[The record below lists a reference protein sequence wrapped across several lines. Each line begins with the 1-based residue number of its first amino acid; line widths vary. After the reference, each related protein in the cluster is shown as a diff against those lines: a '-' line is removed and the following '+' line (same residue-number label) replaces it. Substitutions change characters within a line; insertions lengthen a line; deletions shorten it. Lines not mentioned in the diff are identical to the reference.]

1 MQAPEV
7 ASERQQDAPPPIP
20 PERSERT
27 DFVLTPADFR
37 KILIKRRWVI
47 LVCFLLGLIVAAV
60 LTYLTV
66 PVYESIA
73 RIDINPSQS
82 TNIGISDLMDNKI
95 GEDSSTR
102 LLTQVRILQ
111 SDSVLY
117 AVLESQNLYNKEP
130 FSSIFKDYPY
140 VPGKPLTAAQRVL
153 LLKKMRSNL
162 KIVSIPNTDLVEI
175 DYRDPDPMQ
184 ASRIAQG
191 VVDEYLELDLR
202 SRYEGTLRISNWLSG
217 ELSDLK
223 ARSAEA
229 QRKVAQFQRDNNLIG
244 IDNEGGNLVT
254 DSLRT
259 VNEQL
264 LQAEADRIVKE
275 ARYHLAQTRNPELLV
290 SVAPTTTLMTLRSQQ
305 AELMVQAADLKSKYG
320 ADYPRVREVN
330 KQLAA
335 VQTDI
340 DEEITNLLKR
350 FEEEYNAA
358 VNTQKLLQDRLDQV
372 KQEAF
377 RVSDSSADYEILKH
391 EAESTE
397 ELYDALQLKLKEAGV
412 TAGLN
417 SNNVNIV
424 DKAGVPAFA
433 VAPIKRVNY
442 AVGALFG
449 LFLGVSLAV
458 FLETMDDTIRTSEDA
473 ESITGLPALA
483 VVPSFSGAAKGAKS
497 NYGYQPPAQT
507 PDAATSPAPSSA
519 PDAQLAPDLVSY
531 AAPQSIGAEAFRTLR
546 SSILLSS
553 VDHQG
558 RVVLVTSSLA
568 AEGKSTIAANL
579 AVSFARRDARVLLVD
594 TDLRRGTLHLKFRI
608 PNREGLSSVLVR
620 ESGAGAYQRPLRDLP
635 NLFVLPR
642 GPIAPNPGELLAS
655 HQFESLIQQWKLEY
669 DHVILDS
676 APVLPVADSLSVAP
690 LADSTV
696 IVVRSAVTRR
706 KALLR
711 IRALLRRAQARV
723 VGIVVNDVDLRLE
736 NYYTYSKNYDYD
748 YSQNYGGGYGVR
760 ENEE

>member
-7 ASERQQDAPPPIP
+7 ASERQQDAHLPSQ
-20 PERSERT
+20 PERSERHE
-27 DFVLTPADFR
+27 FILSPADFR

-47 LVCFLLGLIVAAV
+47 VACFILGVIVAGIF
-60 LTYLTV
+60 TYLTI
-66 PVYESIA
+66 PVFESVA
-73 RIDINPSQS
+73 RVDINPSQS

-95 GEDSSTR
+95 GEDTSTR

-117 AVLESQNLYNKEP
+117 EVIQSQNLYTKEP
-130 FSSIFKDYPY
+130 FSEIFKPSSY
-140 VPGKPLTAAQRVL
+140 VSGKALTAAQRVL
-153 LLKKMRSNL
+153 LLKKLRSNL
-162 KIVSIPNTDLVEI
+162 QVVSIPNTDLVEI
-175 DYRDPDPMQ
+175 HYRDPDPVQ
-184 ASRIAQG
+184 ASVIAQA
-191 VVDEYLELDLR
+191 VVDQYLELDLR

-217 ELSDLK
+217 ELNELK

-335 VQTDI
+335 VQNDI

-358 VNTQKLLQDRLDQV
+358 VNTQKLLQDRLNQV

-424 DKAGVPAFA
+424 DKAGVPAFP
-433 VAPIKRVNY
+433 VAPIKRINY
-442 AVGALFG
+442 AFGALVG

-473 ESITGLPALA
+473 ESIAGLPALA
-483 VVPSFSGAAKGAKS
+483 VVPSFHGAGKGAKS
-497 NYGYQPPAQT
+497 NYGHQAKV
-507 PDAATSPAPSSA
+507 PAPTVDSDSHFG
-519 PDAQLAPDLVSY
+519 PDLVSY
-531 AAPQSIGAEAFRTLR
+531 VAPQSTSAEAFRTLR

-558 RVVLVTSSLA
+558 RVVLITSSLA

-620 ESGAGAYQRPLRDLP
+620 ESGASAYQRPLRDLP

-655 HQFESLIQQWKLEY
+655 HHLESLIEQWKLDY

-690 LADSTV
+690 LADSTI
-696 IVVRSAVTRR
+696 IVVRSAITRR

-723 VGIVVNDVDLRLE
+723 IGIVVNDVDLRLE

-748 YSQNYGGGYGVR
+748 YSENYGGGYGVR

>member
-7 ASERQQDAPPPIP
+7 ASERQQDAHLPSPPGH
-20 PERSERT
+20 SERQE
-27 DFVLTPADFR
+27 FILSPSDFR

-47 LVCFLLGLIVAAV
+47 LACFVLGVVVAAII
-60 LTYLTV
+60 TSLTV
-66 PVYESIA
+66 PVYESVA
-73 RIDINPSQS
+73 RVDINPSQS
-82 TNIGISDLMDNKI
+82 TDIGISDLMENKI
-95 GEDSSTR
+95 GSDTSNR

-111 SDSVLY
+111 SDSVIY
-117 AVLESQNLYNKEP
+117 AVIESQNLYTKKP
-130 FSSIFKDYPY
+130 FSEVFKSSPY
-140 VPGKPLTAAQRVL
+140 VPGKPLTPAQRVL
-153 LLKKMRSNL
+153 LLNRLRSNL
-162 KIVSIPNTDLVEI
+162 QVVSIPNTDLVEI
-175 DYRDPDPMQ
+175 HYQDPDPAQ
-184 ASRIAQG
+184 ASVIAQAI
-191 VVDEYLELDLR
+191 VDQYLELDLR
-202 SRYEGTLRISNWLSG
+202 SRYEGMLRISNWLSG
-217 ELSDLK
+217 ELNELK
-223 ARSAEA
+223 AHSAEA

-244 IDNEGGNLVT
+244 IDAEGGNLVT
-254 DSLRT
+254 DSLRL

-305 AELMVQAADLKSKYG
+305 AELMVQAADLKAKYG
-320 ADYPRVREVN
+320 SDYPRVREVN
-330 KQLAA
+330 KQLTA
-335 VQTDI
+335 VQADI

-350 FEEEYNAA
+350 FEEEYNAS
-358 VNTQKLLQDRLDQV
+358 VNTQKLLQDRLEQV
-372 KQEAF
+372 KQQAF

-397 ELYDALQLKLKEAGV
+397 ELYDALQMKLKEASV

-424 DKAGVPAFA
+424 DKAGIPAFPI
-433 VAPIKRVNY
+433 APLKRNNY
-442 AVGALFG
+442 GFGALIG
-449 LFLGVSLAV
+449 LFLGVSVAI

-473 ESITGLPALA
+473 ESIAGLPALA
-483 VVPSFSGAAKGAKS
+483 VVPRFSGAGKAART
-497 NYGYQPPAQT
+497 NYGHHAPM
-507 PDAATSPAPSSA
+507 PAPDT
-519 PDAQLAPDLVSY
+519 DANFAPDLVSY
-531 AAPQSIGAEAFRTLR
+531 LTPQSISAEAFRTLR

-558 RVVLVTSSLA
+558 RVVLITSSLA

-579 AVSFARRDARVLLVD
+579 AVSFARRDARVLLID
-594 TDLRRGTLHLKFRI
+594 SDLRRGTLHLKFRI

-620 ESGAGAYQRPLRDLP
+620 ESGASAYQRPLPDLP

-655 HQFESLIQQWKLEY
+655 RYLESLIDQWKLEY

-690 LADSTV
+690 LCDSTI
-696 IVVRSAVTRR
+696 IVVRSATTRR

-711 IRALLRRAQARV
+711 IRSLLKRAQARV
-723 VGIVVNDVDLRLE
+723 IGIVVNDVDLRLE

-748 YSQNYGGGYGVR
+748 YSENYGGGYGVR

>member
-1 MQAPEV
+1 MQAPEI
-7 ASERQQDAPPPIP
+7 ASERHQEAHPPSP
-20 PERSERT
+20 PEHSERQE
-27 DFVLTPADFR
+27 FILSPSDFR
-37 KILIKRRWVI
+37 KILLKRRWVI
-47 LVCFLLGLIVAAV
+47 LACFLLGIMIAAV
-60 LTYLTV
+60 ITAFTV

-73 RIDINPSQS
+73 RVDINPAQS
-82 TNIGISDLMDNKI
+82 TNIGISDIMESKVGGDTSN
-95 GEDSSTR
+95 R

-111 SDSVLY
+111 SDSVIY
-117 AVLESQNLYNKEP
+117 AVIESQNLYTKAP
-130 FSSIFKDYPY
+130 FSAIFNNSPY
-140 VPGKPLTAAQRVL
+140 VPGKQLTPKQRVL
-153 LLKKMRSNL
+153 LLNMLRSNL
-162 KIVSIPNTDLVEI
+162 QVMSIPNTDLVEI
-175 DYRDPDPMQ
+175 HYQDPNPEQ
-184 ASRIAQG
+184 ASVIAQAI
-191 VVDEYLELDLR
+191 VDQYLELDLR

-217 ELSDLK
+217 ELNELK
-223 ARSAEA
+223 AHSAEA

-244 IDNEGGNLVT
+244 IDTEGGNLVT
-254 DSLRT
+254 DSLRL

-290 SVAPTTTLMTLRSQQ
+290 SVAPTTTLLTLRSQQ
-305 AELMVQAADLKSKYG
+305 AELMVQAADLRSKYG
-320 ADYPRVREVN
+320 SDYPRVREVN
-330 KQLAA
+330 KQLAG
-335 VQTDI
+335 VQSDI
-340 DEEITNLLKR
+340 DEETTNLLKR
-350 FEEEYNAA
+350 FEEEYNAS

-372 KQEAF
+372 KQQAF

-397 ELYDALQLKLKEAGV
+397 ELYDALQMKLKEAGV

-424 DKAGVPAFA
+424 DKAGVPAFP
-433 VAPIKRVNY
+433 VAPIKRNNY
-442 AVGALFG
+442 GFGALIG
-449 LFLGVSLAV
+449 LFMGVCVAI
-458 FLETMDDTIRTSEDA
+458 FLETLDDTIRTSEDA
-473 ESITGLPALA
+473 ESIAGLPALA
-483 VVPSFSGAAKGAKS
+483 VVPRFNGAGKAAKA
-497 NYGYQPPAQT
+497 NYGRQAPLPAT
-507 PDAATSPAPSSA
+507 EPDSNFG
-519 PDAQLAPDLVSY
+519 PDLVSY
-531 AAPQSIGAEAFRTLR
+531 LAPQSISAEAFRTLR

-558 RVVLVTSSLA
+558 RVVLITSSLA

-620 ESGAGAYQRPLRDLP
+620 ESGASAYQRPLRDLP

-655 HQFESLIQQWKLEY
+655 HYLESLIEQWKLEY
-669 DHVILDS
+669 DHIILDS

-696 IVVRSAVTRR
+696 IVVRSATTRR

-711 IRALLRRAQARV
+711 IRSLLKRAQARV
-723 VGIVVNDVDLRLE
+723 IGIVVNDVDLRLE

-748 YSQNYGGGYGVR
+748 YSENYGGGYGVR

>member
-7 ASERQQDAPPPIP
+7 ASERQQDAHLPS
-20 PERSERT
+20 EQEHSERQE
-27 DFVLTPADFR
+27 FILSPADFR
-37 KILIKRRWVI
+37 KILIKRRWAI
-47 LVCFLLGLIVAAV
+47 LACFLLGIIVAGI

-66 PVYESIA
+66 PVYESVA
-73 RIDINPSQS
+73 RVDINPSQS
-82 TNIGISDLMDNKI
+82 TNIGISDVMDNKL
-95 GEDSSTR
+95 GQDTSTR

-111 SDSVLY
+111 SDSVIY
-117 AVLESQNLYNKEP
+117 AVIESQNLYTKEP
-130 FSSIFKDYPY
+130 FSQVFKTSPY
-140 VPGKPLTAAQRVL
+140 VPGKALTPAQRVVL
-153 LLKKMRSNL
+153 LRELRSNL
-162 KIVSIPNTDLVEI
+162 HVVSIPNTDLVEI
-175 DYRDPDPMQ
+175 HYQDPNPVQ
-184 ASRIAQG
+184 ASIIAQA
-191 VVDEYLELDLR
+191 VVDQYLELDLR

-217 ELSDLK
+217 ELNELK
-223 ARSAEA
+223 AHSAEA
-229 QRKVAQFQRDNNLIG
+229 QRKVAQFQRENNLIG
-244 IDNEGGNLVT
+244 LDTEGSNLVT
-254 DSLRT
+254 DSLRL

-264 LQAEADRIVKE
+264 LQGEADRIVKE
-275 ARYHLAQTRNPELLV
+275 ARYHLAETRNPELLV

-320 ADYPRVREVN
+320 SDYPRVREVN
-330 KQLAA
+330 KQLAT
-335 VQTDI
+335 VQHDI
-340 DEEITNLLKR
+340 DDEITNLLKR

-358 VNTQKLLQDRLDQV
+358 VNTQKLLQDRLEQV
-372 KQEAF
+372 KQQAF
-377 RVSDSSADYEILKH
+377 RVSDSFADYEILKH

-417 SNNVNIV
+417 SNNVNVV
-424 DKAGVPAFA
+424 DRAGVPAFP
-433 VAPIKRVNY
+433 VAPTKRVNY
-442 AVGALFG
+442 GFGALVG
-449 LFLGVSLAV
+449 LFFGVSLAV

-483 VVPSFSGAAKGAKS
+483 VVPRFTGSGKGEKA
-497 NYGYQPPAQT
+497 NYGYHSPLPENH
-507 PDAATSPAPSSA
+507 PDSN
-519 PDAQLAPDLVSY
+519 LGPDLVSY
-531 AAPQSIGAEAFRTLR
+531 VAPQSISAEAFRTLR

-558 RVVLVTSSLA
+558 RVVLITSSLA

-620 ESGAGAYQRPLRDLP
+620 ESGASAYQRPLGDLP

-655 HQFESLIQQWKLEY
+655 RQLESLIEQWKLEY

-690 LADSTV
+690 LADSTI
-696 IVVRSAVTRR
+696 IVVRSATTRR

-711 IRALLRRAQARV
+711 IRSLLRRARARV
-723 VGIVVNDVDLRLE
+723 IGIVVNDVDLRLE

-748 YSQNYGGGYGVR
+748 YAENYGGGYGVR

>member
-7 ASERQQDAPPPIP
+7 ASERQQDAHLPSE
-20 PERSERT
+20 PEHSERQE
-27 DFVLTPADFR
+27 FILSPSDFR

-47 LVCFLLGLIVAAV
+47 LACFILAVAVAAII
-60 LTYLTV
+60 TALTV
-66 PVYESIA
+66 PVYESVA
-73 RIDINPSQS
+73 RVDINPGQS
-82 TNIGISDLMDNKI
+82 TNIGLSDLVENKM
-95 GEDSSTR
+95 GADSSNR

-111 SDSVLY
+111 SDSVIY
-117 AVLESQNLYNKEP
+117 AVIESQNLYTKKP
-130 FSSIFKDYPY
+130 FSQVFKTSPY
-140 VPGKPLTAAQRVL
+140 VPGRPLTPAQRVTL
-153 LLKKMRSNL
+153 LGKLRSNL
-162 KIVSIPNTDLVEI
+162 QVMSIPNTDLVEI
-175 DYRDPDPMQ
+175 HYQDPDPVQ
-184 ASRIAQG
+184 ASVIAQAI
-191 VVDEYLELDLR
+191 VDQYLELDLR

-217 ELSDLK
+217 ELSELK
-223 ARSAEA
+223 AHSAEA

-244 IDNEGGNLVT
+244 IDAEGGNLVT
-254 DSLRT
+254 DSLRL

-305 AELMVQAADLKSKYG
+305 AELLVQAADLKAKYG
-320 ADYPRVREVN
+320 SDYPRVREVN

-335 VQTDI
+335 VQRDI
-340 DEEITNLLKR
+340 DDEITNLLKR

-358 VNTQKLLQDRLDQV
+358 VSTQKLLQERLEQV
-372 KQEAF
+372 KQQAF
-377 RVSDSSADYEILKH
+377 RVSDSFADYEILKH

-397 ELYDALQLKLKEAGV
+397 ELYDALQMKLKEASV

-424 DKAGVPAFA
+424 DKAEVPAFP
-433 VAPIKRVNY
+433 VAPLKRNNY
-442 AVGALFG
+442 GFGALIG
-449 LFLGVSLAV
+449 LFLGISVAI

-473 ESITGLPALA
+473 ESISGLPALA
-483 VVPSFSGAAKGAKS
+483 VVPRFSGAGKSAKA
-497 NYGYQPPAQT
+497 NYGHHA
-507 PDAATSPAPSSA
+507 PAPVVD
-519 PDAQLAPDLVSY
+519 PNVAPDLVSY
-531 AAPQSIGAEAFRTLR
+531 LTPQSISAEAFRTLR

-558 RVVLVTSSLA
+558 RVVLITSSLA

-620 ESGAGAYQRPLRDLP
+620 ESGASAYQRPLPDLP

-655 HQFESLIQQWKLEY
+655 HHLESLIEQWKLEY

-690 LADSTV
+690 LADSTI
-696 IVVRSAVTRR
+696 IVVRSATTRR

-711 IRALLRRAQARV
+711 IRSLLKRAQARV
-723 VGIVVNDVDLRLE
+723 IGIVVNDVDLRLE

-748 YSQNYGGGYGVR
+748 YAQNYGGGYGIR

>member
-7 ASERQQDAPPPIP
+7 ASERQQDAHLTSQ
-20 PERSERT
+20 PEHSERQE
-27 DFVLTPADFR
+27 FILSPSDFR
-37 KILIKRRWVI
+37 KILLKRRWVI
-47 LVCFLLGLIVAAV
+47 LACFLLGVIVAAI

-66 PVYESIA
+66 PVYESVA
-73 RIDINPSQS
+73 RVDINPSQS
-82 TNIGISDLMDNKI
+82 TNIGISDVMDNKM
-95 GEDSSTR
+95 GQDTSTR

-111 SDSVLY
+111 SDSVIY
-117 AVLESQNLYNKEP
+117 AVIQSQNLYTKKP
-130 FSSIFKDYPY
+130 FSEVFKGSPY
-140 VPGKPLTAAQRVL
+140 VAGKPLTPAQRVVL
-153 LLKKMRSNL
+153 LNILRSNL
-162 KIVSIPNTDLVEI
+162 QVMSIPNTDLVEI
-175 DYRDPDPMQ
+175 HYRDPDPVQ
-184 ASRIAQG
+184 ASVIAQAL
-191 VVDEYLELDLR
+191 VDQYLELDLR

-217 ELSDLK
+217 ELNELK
-223 ARSAEA
+223 AHSAEA
-229 QRKVAQFQRDNNLIG
+229 QRKVAQFQRENNLIG
-244 IDNEGGNLVT
+244 IDTEGGNLVT
-254 DSLRT
+254 DSLRM

-320 ADYPRVREVN
+320 ADYPRVREIN
-330 KQLAA
+330 KQLSA
-335 VQTDI
+335 VQNDI
-340 DEEITNLLKR
+340 DDEITNLLKR
-350 FEEEYNAA
+350 FAEEYNAA

-372 KQEAF
+372 KQQAF

-397 ELYDALQLKLKEAGV
+397 ELYDALELKLKEAGV

-417 SNNVNIV
+417 SNNVNVV
-424 DKAGVPAFA
+424 DRAEVPAFP
-433 VAPIKRVNY
+433 VAPVKRTNY
-442 AVGALFG
+442 GFGALIG
-449 LFLGVSLAV
+449 LFLGISLAI

-473 ESITGLPALA
+473 EAISGLPALA
-483 VVPSFSGAAKGAKS
+483 VVPRFSGAAKSAKA
-497 NYGYQPPAQT
+497 NYGHQAPLSAGD
-507 PDAATSPAPSSA
+507 PDTAFG
-519 PDAQLAPDLVSY
+519 PDLVSY
-531 AAPQSIGAEAFRTLR
+531 VAPQSISAEAFRTLR

-558 RVVLVTSSLA
+558 RVVLITSSLA

-620 ESGAGAYQRPLRDLP
+620 ESGASAYQRPLKDLP

-655 HQFESLIQQWKLEY
+655 HHLESLIDQWKLEY

-696 IVVRSAVTRR
+696 IVVRSASTRR

-711 IRALLRRAQARV
+711 IRSLLRRAQARV
-723 VGIVVNDVDLRLE
+723 IGIVVNDVDLRLE

-748 YSQNYGGGYGVR
+748 YSENYGGGYGVR

>member
-1 MQAPEV
+1 MQAPEI
-7 ASERQQDAPPPIP
+7 ASERQQDAHPPSEPEY
-20 PERSERT
+20 PERQEFILS
-27 DFVLTPADFR
+27 PADFR
-37 KILIKRRWVI
+37 KILIKRRWAI
-47 LVCFLLGLIVAAV
+47 LACFLLGIAVAGI

-66 PVYESIA
+66 PVYESVA
-73 RIDINPSQS
+73 RVDINPSQS
-82 TNIGISDLMDNKI
+82 TNIGISDVMDNKL
-95 GEDSSTR
+95 GQDSSTR

-111 SDSVLY
+111 SDSVIY
-117 AVLESQNLYNKEP
+117 AVIQSQNLYNREP
-130 FSSIFKDYPY
+130 FSQIFRASPY
-140 VPGKPLTAAQRVL
+140 VPGKPLTPAQRVGL
-153 LLKKMRSNL
+153 LSKLRGNL
-162 KIVSIPNTDLVEI
+162 HVVSIPNTDLVEI
-175 DYRDPDPMQ
+175 HYRDPNPVQ
-184 ASRIAQG
+184 ASVIAQG
-191 VVDEYLELDLR
+191 IVDQYLELDLR

-217 ELSDLK
+217 ELSELK
-223 ARSAEA
+223 AHSAEA
-229 QRKVAQFQRDNNLIG
+229 QRKVAQFQREKNLIG
-244 IDNEGGNLVT
+244 LDTEGSNLVT
-254 DSLRT
+254 DSLRL

-264 LQAEADRIVKE
+264 LQGEADRIVKE

-290 SVAPTTTLMTLRSQQ
+290 SVAPTTTLMALRSQQ

-330 KQLAA
+330 KQLTA
-335 VQTDI
+335 VQHDI
-340 DEEITNLLKR
+340 DDEITNLLKR

-372 KQEAF
+372 KQQAF
-377 RVSDSSADYEILKH
+377 RVSDSFADYQILKH

-424 DKAGVPAFA
+424 DLAGVPAFP

-442 AVGALFG
+442 GFGALIG

-458 FLETMDDTIRTSEDA
+458 FLETLDDTIRTSEDA
-473 ESITGLPALA
+473 ESIAGLPALA
-483 VVPSFSGAAKGAKS
+483 VVPRFTGSGKGERS
-497 NYGYQPPAQT
+497 NYGYQSPM
-507 PDAATSPAPSSA
+507 PDTSPDSNFG
-519 PDAQLAPDLVSY
+519 PDLVSY
-531 AAPQSIGAEAFRTLR
+531 LAPQSISAEAFRTLR

-558 RVVLVTSSLA
+558 RVVLITSSLA

-620 ESGAGAYQRPLRDLP
+620 EAGASAYQRPLKDLP

-655 HQFESLIQQWKLEY
+655 HQLESLLEQWKLEY

-690 LADSTV
+690 LADSTI
-696 IVVRSAVTRR
+696 IVVRSATTRR

-711 IRALLRRAQARV
+711 IRSLLRRARARV
-723 VGIVVNDVDLRLE
+723 IGIVVNDVDLRLE
-736 NYYTYSKNYDYD
+736 NYYTYAKNYDYD
-748 YSQNYGGGYGVR
+748 YSENYGGGYGVR

>member
-7 ASERQQDAPPPIP
+7 ASERQQDAHLPSE
-20 PERSERT
+20 PERSERHE
-27 DFVLTPADFR
+27 FILSPADFR
-37 KILIKRRWVI
+37 KILLKRRWVI
-47 LVCFLLGLIVAAV
+47 IACFILGVIVAGI

-66 PVYESIA
+66 PVYESVA
-73 RIDINPSQS
+73 RVDINPSQS
-82 TNIGISDLMDNKI
+82 TNIGISDVMDNKI
-95 GEDSSTR
+95 GEDTSTR

-117 AVLESQNLYNKEP
+117 EVIQSQNLYTKEP
-130 FSSIFKDYPY
+130 FSEIFKPSHYL
-140 VPGKPLTAAQRVL
+140 PGKALSAAQRVL
-153 LLKKMRSNL
+153 LLKKLRSNL
-162 KIVSIPNTDLVEI
+162 QVVSIPNTDLVEI
-175 DYRDPDPMQ
+175 HYRDPDPLQ
-184 ASRIAQG
+184 ASVIAQA

-217 ELSDLK
+217 ELNELK
-223 ARSAEA
+223 AHSAEA

-244 IDNEGGNLVT
+244 MDSEGGNLVT

-305 AELMVQAADLKSKYG
+305 AELMVTAADLKSKYG

-335 VQTDI
+335 VQVDI

-358 VNTQKLLQDRLDQV
+358 VNTQKLLQDRLNQV

-424 DKAGVPAFA
+424 DKAGVPAFP
-433 VAPIKRVNY
+433 VAPIKRINY
-442 AVGALFG
+442 GFGALLG

-458 FLETMDDTIRTSEDA
+458 FLETVDDTIRTSEDA
-473 ESITGLPALA
+473 ESIAGLPALA
-483 VVPSFSGAAKGAKS
+483 VVPSFNGAGRGAKS
-497 NYGYQPPAQT
+497 NYGHQVPA
-507 PDAATSPAPSSA
+507 SA
-519 PDAQLAPDLVSY
+519 PAIDPGSHFGPDLVSY
-531 AAPQSIGAEAFRTLR
+531 VAPQSTGAEAFRTLR

-558 RVVLVTSSLA
+558 RVVLITSSLA

-608 PNREGLSSVLVR
+608 ANREGLSSVLVR
-620 ESGAGAYQRPLRDLP
+620 ESGASAYQRPLRDLP

-655 HQFESLIQQWKLEY
+655 HHLESLIEQWKLEY

-696 IVVRSAVTRR
+696 IVVRSAITRR

-723 VGIVVNDVDLRLE
+723 IGIVVNDVDLRLE

-748 YSQNYGGGYGVR
+748 YSENYGGGYGVR

>member
-7 ASERQQDAPPPIP
+7 ASERQQLETPPPTRP
-20 PERSERT
+20 EQPERQE
-27 DFVLTPADFR
+27 FALTPSDFR
-37 KILIKRRWVI
+37 KILLKRRWTI
-47 LVCFLLGLIVAAV
+47 LACFLLGIIVAAII
-60 LTYLTV
+60 TAFTV
-66 PVYESIA
+66 PVYESVA
-73 RIDINPSQS
+73 RVDINPAQ
-82 TNIGISDLMDNKI
+82 TANIGIADLLENKS
-95 GEDSSTR
+95 GDTSNR

-111 SDSVLY
+111 SDSVIY
-117 AVLESQNLYNKEP
+117 GVIQSNNLFTKPP
-130 FSSIFKDYPY
+130 FSEIFKKSPY
-140 VPGKPLTAAQRVL
+140 DPAKPLTPVQRVGLQTL
-153 LLKKMRSNL
+153 LRNNL
-162 KIVSIPNTDLVEI
+162 QVLSIPNTDLVEI
-175 DYRDPDPMQ
+175 HYQDPDPVQ
-184 ASRIAQG
+184 ASVIAQSI
-191 VVDEYLELDLR
+191 VDQYLELDLR

-217 ELSDLK
+217 ELNELK
-223 ARSAEA
+223 TRSAEA
-229 QRKVAQFQRDNNLIG
+229 QRKVAQFQRDNNLVG
-244 IDNEGGNLVT
+244 LDADGNSLVT
-254 DSLRT
+254 DSLRL

-264 LQAEADRIVKE
+264 LQAEADRVVKE

-290 SVAPTTTLMTLRSQQ
+290 SVAPTTTLMSLRTQQ
-305 AELMVQAADLKSKYG
+305 AELLVQAADLKAKYG
-320 ADYPRVREVN
+320 SDYPRVREVN

-335 VQTDI
+335 VQNDV
-340 DEEITNLLKR
+340 DAEITNLLKR

-372 KQEAF
+372 KQQAYK
-377 RVSDSSADYEILKH
+377 VSDSSADYEILKH

-424 DKAGVPAFA
+424 DRAGVPAFP

-442 AVGALFG
+442 GFGALVG
-449 LFLGVSLAV
+449 LFLGISLAI
-458 FLETMDDTIRTSEDA
+458 FLETLDDTIRTSEDA
-473 ESITGLPALA
+473 ESIAGLPALA
-483 VVPSFSGAAKGAKS
+483 VVPRFTTASKSKS
-497 NYGYQPPAQT
+497 NYGATAPTPPATDTGLTQ
-507 PDAATSPAPSSA
+507 DM
-519 PDAQLAPDLVSY
+519 VSY
-531 AAPQSIGAEAFRTLR
+531 LAPQSIQAEAFRTLR

-558 RVVLVTSSLA
+558 RVVLITSSLA

-579 AVSFARRDARVLLVD
+579 AISFARRDARVLLVD
-594 TDLRRGTLHLKFRI
+594 TDLRRGTLHLKFRL

-620 ESGAGAYQRPLRDLP
+620 ESGASAYQRPLRDLP

-655 HQFESLIQQWKLEY
+655 HHLESLIEQWKLEY

-690 LADSTV
+690 LADSCV
-696 IVVRSAVTRR
+696 IVVRSATTRR

-723 VGIVVNDVDLRLE
+723 IGIVVNDVDLRLE

-748 YSQNYGGGYGVR
+748 YTGNYGGGYGVR
-760 ENEE
+760 EHEE